1 MEWPANRPDC
11 NPIENVWALL
21 KARIR
26 QRNIATLEGLIRELK
41 QEWSSLTAEYAK
53 NLAENCTRRC
63 QAVIDQRGDW
73 IPY

>member
-1 MEWPANRPDC
+1 MEWPAKSPDC

-26 QRNIATLEGLIRELK
+26 QRNIATLKGIIRALK
-41 QEWSSLTAEYAK
+41 QERSSLTAEYAT
-53 NLAENCTRRC
+53 NLAESCTRRC
-63 QAVIDQRGDW
+63 QAVIDQRGAW